1 MAKVRQDV
9 SGIRTYLNYISL
21 MFPYNDEENTW
32 ISKCSVN
39 KKTTKHKLIYS
50 LIFSIFLAFI
60 STTISPL
67 IYFYKINLF

>member
-39 KKTTKHKLIYS
+39 KKTTKQKLIYFKKFQ
-50 LIFSIFLAFI
+50 I
-60 STTISPL
+60 
-67 IYFYKINLF
+67 